1 VSKLLDIVRITV
13 IEQAASAAVYGL
25 KVKAVQSMLLRLKPI
40 DQEKKGSKAP
50 EPTSREFASRSFFLP
65 QSLRLVQLLP
75 LLSRI
80 FL

>member
-1 VSKLLDIVRITV
+1 MSKLVDIVRITV

-25 KVKAVQSMLLRLKPI
+25 KVKALQSMLLRLKPI
-40 DQEKKGSKAP
+40 DQEKKAAKL
-50 EPTSREFASRSFFLP
+50 RSFFLP